1 MTTRWLGSLYFGTVW
16 TTIIHSG
23 ILETTSGTDK
33 PISAICAPSKKQ
45 ETNYHMNKSEFISAI
60 GNRTLKKDSELKPII
75 DTAITIL
82 TETLASG
89 ESITI
94 PGFGT
99 FEVRQRAATTARNP
113 RTGETIEVAAKRVP
127 TFKPGKALKDAVDK

>member
-1 MTTRWLGSLYFGTVW
+1 
-16 TTIIHSG
+16 
-23 ILETTSGTDK
+23 
-33 PISAICAPSKKQ
+33 
-45 ETNYHMNKSEFISAI
+45 MNKSEFISAI
-60 GNRTLKKDSELKPII
+60 GNRTLKKDADIKLII

-82 TETLASG
+82 TETLAAG

-113 RTGETIEVAAKRVP
+113 RTGETIEVAAKKVP
-127 TFKPGKALKDAVDK
+127 AFKPGKALKDAVDK

>member
-1 MTTRWLGSLYFGTVW
+1 
-16 TTIIHSG
+16 
-23 ILETTSGTDK
+23 
-33 PISAICAPSKKQ
+33 
-45 ETNYHMNKSEFISAI
+45 MNKSEFISAI

-82 TETLASG
+82 TETLVAG

-99 FEVRQRAATTARNP
+99 FEVRERAATTARNP
-113 RTGETIEVAAKRVP
+113 QTGETVDVPAKRVP
-127 TFKPGKALKDAVDK
+127 AFKPGKGLKDAVNKEAVK

>member
-1 MTTRWLGSLYFGTVW
+1 
-16 TTIIHSG
+16 
-23 ILETTSGTDK
+23 
-33 PISAICAPSKKQ
+33 
-45 ETNYHMNKSEFISAI
+45 MNKSEFISAI
-60 GNRTLKKDSELKPII
+60 GNRTLKKVAEIKPII

-99 FEVRQRAATTARNP
+99 FEVRERAATTARNP
-113 RTGETIEVAAKRVP
+113 QTGETVDVPAKRVP
-127 TFKPGKALKDAVDK
+127 AFKPGKGLKEAVNKEAVK

>member
-1 MTTRWLGSLYFGTVW
+1 
-16 TTIIHSG
+16 
-23 ILETTSGTDK
+23 
-33 PISAICAPSKKQ
+33 
-45 ETNYHMNKSEFISAI
+45 MNKTEFISAI
-60 GNRTLKKDSELKPII
+60 GNRTLKKDSEIKPII

-99 FEVRQRAATTARNP
+99 FEVRERAATTARNP
-113 RTGETIEVAAKRVP
+113 QTGETVDVPAKRVP
-127 TFKPGKALKDAVDK
+127 AFKPGKGLKDAVNKEAVK